1 MNYRY
6 RVLGATQALR
16 PDGTEVP
23 LGGARLRA
31 LLGALALGGGRPAS
45 TAQLA
50 TELWGEDEA
59 PPADEVAA
67 VQALVGRLRRALGKE
82 AVASVPGGYRL
93 VADKDDID
101 LFRFERLAAEGSAAF
116 GAGDARLAAALL
128 DEALELW
135 RGPLL
140 ADLPG
145 AGGGVSSAS
154 RGGPVAIRAE
164 RRHAQARRDRLAA
177 EVALGG
183 AEGALAELAALAGQE
198 PLDEPLQ
205 ALWIRA
211 LRAAGRRAEALQA
224 YEEVRLRLADRL
236 GADPGGELRAL
247 HAELLAEDA
256 APLAAEGPARSGGWG
271 GAWRQDARDGSGRRG
286 GSGGP
291 GGVGRHPGNGAQGG
305 AGQDGPKRLGEHDGW
320 PRPEQSGRGGQG
332 QGYGGQRG
340 GRRDSARGALGQG
353 ARQGGLERD
362 GACGGREFG
371 GGGGAQRR
379 GAGGEPW
386 HAEGDM
392 AWHADGGAG
401 ERGGSDSTW
410 QDNQRAGPAADGGQR
425 GPGNLRPRLTTFVGR
440 EAELGELASELRTRR
455 LVTLMGTGG
464 VGKTRLALEAAEAA
478 AGAWPDGVWL
488 AELAPVRDG
497 ETVPEAV
504 LTAVGARDTAL
515 RGPGA
520 QELRAAEGAAPGPLA
535 ELVEHCGRRRMLL
548 VLDNCEHVIGAVAEL
563 ARSLLTGCPG
573 VTVLATS
580 REPLGVPGE
589 WARPVEPLPGE
600 WALRLLAERGAAVRP
615 GFGVADD
622 RPACVE
628 ICRRLDGLP
637 LAIELAAA
645 RLRALTPRQIADR
658 LDSRFRL
665 LTGGHRTALPR
676 QRTLRAVVD
685 WSWDLLDEDERTVLR
700 RLAVFSGGCA
710 LEEAEAVCAGDAP
723 GDWADPAPKDTLD
736 TLNILSS
743 LVDKSLVLA
752 VPEGPGGMR
761 YRLLETVAEYAARRL
776 AEAGEREAVERRHLT
791 VFRELVR
798 IGDPLL
804 RGPEQARWLGRF
816 EAEHDN
822 LRAALRRA
830 VALREEQE
838 GLCLALS
845 MSWFWQQ
852 RNHLGDVRSW
862 APAVAALGPDPF
874 LPPVRPAVPLAEPC
888 TDRPPPWSEEQ
899 LWEARRGVRLL
910 IFASSG
916 ESGGASAD
924 REGGQEYLRGIVDA
938 YRPGLPQ
945 TFRQPGFVWFSAK
958 LLTGRAASLGET
970 LDDMVRG
977 CRELGH
983 PWELGFALLM
993 RARTRY
999 GRPGGTERSVDDAD
1013 QSLRQFER
1021 AGDPWGIAESLSAR
1035 GEAYEWRGRYEEAAA
1050 DFARAIEVSARG
1062 GAQPQVPALEARLA
1076 SVRLETARDEEER
1089 AEAERLLRQAVVE
1102 SGRYA
1107 GETLDTAR
1115 LMLVQHLGRTG
1126 RTGAA
1131 RDQLELLE
1139 QAFPVTTPAILS
1151 GMVAGLHGWLDC
1163 VDGAYERARS
1173 RLRRAVSSLEPLAYL
1188 VAPHLIAEQFISA
1201 AWAKAHLGAAEDG
1214 ARLLGAYDH
1223 GPVME
1228 GFCFRTL
1235 SAAAEVRQRAE
1246 AELRRVLDARA
1257 YERAYA
1263 EGGGLAV
1270 RDAAAL
1276 V

>member
-45 TAQLA
+45 TARLA

-93 VADKDDID
+93 VVDKDDID

-256 APLAAEGPARSGGWG
+256 APLAAEGPAGAGGWG
-271 GAWRQDARDGSGRRG
+271 GAWQQSARDGSGQPG
-286 GSGGP
+286 GRGGP
-291 GGVGRHPGNGAQGG
+291 GGVGRHPGNGAQGR
-305 AGQDGPKRLGEHDGW
+305 AGQDGW
-320 PRPEQSGRGGQG
+320 TRPEQSGRGGQG
-332 QGYGGQRG
+332 QGYGGQPG

-353 ARQGGLERD
+353 TRRSGAERD
-362 GACGGREFG
+362 
-371 GGGGAQRR
+371 
-379 GAGGEPW
+379 GAGGEPS
-386 HAEGDM
+386 
-392 AWHADGGAG
+392 HADGGAG

-410 QDNQRAGPAADGGQR
+410 QDDQRAGPAADGGQR

-440 EAELGELASELRTRR
+440 DAELGELASELRTRR

-548 VLDNCEHVIGAVAEL
+548 VLDNCEHVIGAAAEL

-600 WALRLLAERGAAVRP
+600 VALRLLAERGAAVRP
-615 GFGVADD
+615 GFRVADD

-710 LEEAEAVCAGDAP
+710 LEEAEAVCAVGDP
-723 GDWADPAPKDTLD
+723 GDGADPAPKDTADTLD
-736 TLNILSS
+736 TLSS

-804 RGPEQARWLGRF
+804 RGPEQARWLERF
-816 EAEHDN
+816 ETEHDN

-888 TDRPPPWSEEQ
+888 TDQPPPWSEEQ

-999 GRPGGTERSVDDAD
+999 DRPGGTERSVDDAD

-1062 GAQPQVPALEARLA
+1062 SAQPQVAALKARLA

-1126 RTGAA
+1126 STGAA

-1139 QAFPVTTPAILS
+1139 QAFPATTPAILT

-1173 RLRRAVSSLEPLAYL
+1173 RLRRAVNSLETLAYL

-1235 SAAAEVRQRAE
+1235 SAAGEVRQRAE
-1246 AELRRVLDARA
+1246 AELRRVLDAGA

>member
-1 MNYRY
+1 MTYRY
-6 RVLGATQALR
+6 RVLGAIQAVR

-31 LLGALALGGGRPAS
+31 LLGALAMGGGRPAS

-50 TELWGEDEA
+50 AWVWGEDEA

-82 AVASVPGGYRL
+82 SVASVPGGYRL
-93 VADKDDID
+93 VAAPDDID
-101 LFRFERLAAEGSAAF
+101 LFRFERLAAEGSAAI
-116 GAGDARLAAALL
+116 GAGDARLAATLL
-128 DEALELW
+128 DEALKLW

-145 AGGGVSSAS
+145 AAGAASPAS
-154 RGGPVAIRAE
+154 RGGPAAVRAE

-177 EVALGG
+177 EVALGR

-198 PLDEPLQ
+198 PLDEPLH

-211 LRAAGRRAEALQA
+211 LRTTGRRAEALQA
-224 YEEVRLRLADRL
+224 YEEVRFRLVDRL
-236 GADPGGELRAL
+236 GADPSSELRAL

-256 APLAAEGPARSGGWG
+256 APAPPDAWPGGHRGGAWGDVGQRARWG
-271 GAWRQDARDGSGRRG
+271 GAERDGARG
-286 GSGGP
+286 ERWHTEGGTARQAE
-291 GGVGRHPGNGAQGG
+291 GGLGQHGAPDG
-305 AGQDGPKRLGEHDGW
+305 AGQDDWRG
-320 PRPEQSGRGGQG
+320 GRGG
-332 QGYGGQRG
+332 
-340 GRRDSARGALGQG
+340 
-353 ARQGGLERD
+353 
-362 GACGGREFG
+362 
-371 GGGGAQRR
+371 
-379 GAGGEPW
+379 
-386 HAEGDM
+386 
-392 AWHADGGAG
+392 
-401 ERGGSDSTW
+401 
-410 QDNQRAGPAADGGQR
+410 DGGQR

-440 EAELGELASELRTRR
+440 EAELDALVGELRTRR
-455 LVTLMGTGG
+455 LVTLMGPGG

-478 AGAWPDGVWL
+478 AGAGADGAWPGGVWV
-488 AELAPVRDG
+488 AELAPVRGG
-497 ETVPEAV
+497 ETVAEAV
-504 LTAVGARDTAL
+504 LTALGARDAAL

-520 QELRAAEGAAPGPLA
+520 GELRAGGGAASGSLA

-548 VLDNCEHVIGAVAEL
+548 VLDNCEHVVDAAAEL
-563 ARSLLTGCPG
+563 AQALLTGCPD
-573 VTVLATS
+573 VTVLTTS

-589 WARPVEPLPGE
+589 CVRPVEPLPRE
-600 WALRLLAERGAAVRP
+600 VALRLLAERGAAVRP
-615 GFGVADD
+615 GFRAEDD

-645 RLRALTPRQIADR
+645 RLRVLTPRQIADR

-685 WSWDLLDEDERTVLR
+685 WSWDLLDDGERTVLR

-710 LEEAEAVCAGDAP
+710 LEEAEAVCAG
-723 GDWADPAPKDTLD
+723 GDWADPVPKDTLD
-736 TLNILSS
+736 ILSS

-761 YRLLETVAEYAARRL
+761 YRLLETVAEYAAQRL
-776 AEAGEREAVERRHLT
+776 AEAGEREAVERRHVT
-791 VFRELVR
+791 VYRELVR
-798 IGDPLL
+798 TGDPLL
-804 RGPEQARWLGRF
+804 RGPEQPRWLERF

-822 LRAALRRA
+822 VRAALRRA

-838 GLCLALS
+838 ALCLALS
-845 MSWFWQQ
+845 MSWFWQL
-852 RNHLGDVRSW
+852 RNHHGDARSW

-874 LPPVRPAVPLAEPC
+874 LPPVRPAVPLADPC
-888 TDRPPPWSEEQ
+888 TDQAPPWSEEQ
-899 LWEARRGVRLL
+899 LWEARRGMRLMV
-910 IFASSG
+910 FAG
-916 ESGGASAD
+916 GGGVGGASAD
-924 REGGQEYLRGIVDA
+924 REGAQEYLRGIVDA

-945 TFRQPGFVWFSAK
+945 TCRQPGFLWFSAR
-958 LLTGRAASLGET
+958 LLTGQAASLGES
-970 LDDMVRG
+970 LDAMVRD

-983 PWELGFALLM
+983 VWELGFALLL
-993 RARTRY
+993 RARLRY
-999 GRPGGTERSVDDAD
+999 DHPGGPERSAGDAD
-1013 QSLRQFER
+1013 QALTRFER

-1035 GEAYEWRGRYEEAAA
+1035 GEAHEWRNRYEEAAA
-1050 DFARAIEVSARG
+1050 DFARAIKISARG
-1062 GAQPQVPALEARLA
+1062 GAQPQVPALKAKLA
-1076 SVRLETARDEEER
+1076 SVRLETARDAGEE
-1089 AEAERLLRQAVVE
+1089 AAAERLLRQAVAE
-1102 SGRYA
+1102 SGRCA

-1115 LMLVQHLGRTG
+1115 LILVQRLGRTG

-1131 RDQLELLE
+1131 RDQLDQLE
-1139 QAFPVTTPAILS
+1139 QAFPAATPAFLT

-1163 VDGAYERARS
+1163 LDGAYERAQGH
-1173 RLRRAVSSLEPLAYL
+1173 LRRAVRSLETLAYL
-1188 VAPHLIAEQFISA
+1188 IAPHLIAEQFISA

-1228 GFCFRTL
+1228 GFCFRSF

-1246 AELRRVLDARA
+1246 AELRRALDART

-1263 EGGGLAV
+1263 EGGGLEV
-1270 RDAAAL
+1270 KEAAAL